1 MGGKRRRTGPRGRLR
16 GGCGRRPAYQATGP
30 AGPNLPEG
38 HHGARRDRFADW
50 ADRAGRQQ
58 RAGAGDHGRRD
69 GLLVADGNHLA
80 CALDRRGVVIAPD
93 TPDAE
98 APGPG
103 APDADTPG
111 AGAPDAGGTVELL
124 NDTERPGAWTLLID
138 GILQSEVDLG
148 NPRHLE
154 IEYMRRLGH
163 LADLAGPAGMPL
175 RALHLGGGALTLARY
190 VAATRPGSQQL
201 AVESNATVA
210 ALVSQRLPLIQ
221 AGRTQPSQT
230 QPGHTRPGR
239 TRPGAGEIGVLVAD
253 ARAALEQLPNGSFD
267 LLVVDV
273 FAGART
279 PAHLTSVEFTAAG
292 ARVLGPSGIYAVNV
306 GDGPPLA
313 HARGRVAAV
322 RSVFAHVCVLAEPPV
337 LHGRRFGNLVV
348 VASDRE
354 LPVSGLIRRIAA
366 DPFPARLV
374 EGAELD
380 QFVAG
385 RAPIVDAHAEPS
397 PAMPPEVFA

>member
-1 MGGKRRRTGPRGRLR
+1 
-16 GGCGRRPAYQATGP
+16 
-30 AGPNLPEG
+30 
-38 HHGARRDRFADW
+38 
-50 ADRAGRQQ
+50 
-58 RAGAGDHGRRD
+58 
-69 GLLVADGNHLA
+69 
-80 CALDRRGVVIAPD
+80 VIA
-93 TPDAE
+93 PDAE

-103 APDADTPG
+103 APDAAPPDAG
-111 AGAPDAGGTVELL
+111 AADAGAPDAGGTVELL
-124 NDTERPGAWTLLID
+124 NDAERPGAWTLLID

-148 NPRHLE
+148 DPRHLE

-175 RALHLGGGALTLARY
+175 RVLHLGGGALTLARY

-201 AVESNATVA
+201 AVESNPTVA
-210 ALVSQRLPLIQ
+210 ALVSQRLPLVQ
-221 AGRTQPSQT
+221 
-230 QPGHTRPGR
+230 
-239 TRPGAGEIGVLVAD
+239 AGEIGVLVAD
-253 ARAALEQLPNGSFD
+253 ARAALEQLPTGSFD
-267 LLVVDV
+267 LLVADV

-279 PAHLTSVEFTAAG
+279 PAHLTSVEFTVAG
-292 ARVLGPSGIYAVNV
+292 ARALGPSGIYAVNV

-354 LPVSGLIRRIAA
+354 LPVDGLIRRIAA

-374 EGAELD
+374 EGADLD

-385 RAPIVDAHAEPS
+385 CAPIVDAHAEPS

>member
-1 MGGKRRRTGPRGRLR
+1 
-16 GGCGRRPAYQATGP
+16 
-30 AGPNLPEG
+30 
-38 HHGARRDRFADW
+38 
-50 ADRAGRQQ
+50 
-58 RAGAGDHGRRD
+58 
-69 GLLVADGNHLA
+69 
-80 CALDRRGVVIAPD
+80 VIEPD
-93 TPDAE
+93 TP
-98 APGPG
+98 G
-103 APDADTPG
+103 ADTPG
-111 AGAPDAGGTVELL
+111 PDTPGGDGTVELL
-124 NDTERPGAWTLLID
+124 NDAERPEAWTLLID

-148 NPRHLE
+148 DPRHLE

-163 LADLAGPAGMPL
+163 LADLAAPTAMPL
-175 RALHLGGGALTLARY
+175 RVLHLGGGALTLARY
-190 VAATRPGSQQL
+190 VAATRPGSRQL

-210 ALVSQRLPLIQ
+210 ALVSQRLPL
-221 AGRTQPSQT
+221 
-230 QPGHTRPGR
+230 TRPGR
-239 TRPGAGEIGVLVAD
+239 RRPGTGEIAVRVAD
-253 ARAALEQLPNGSFD
+253 ARAALERLPAGSFD

-279 PAHLTSVEFTAAG
+279 PAHLTSVEFTVAG
-292 ARVLGPSGIYAVNV
+292 ARVLAPSGIYAVNV

-337 LHGRRFGNLVV
+337 LRGRRFGNLVV

-374 EGAELD
+374 EGAALD
-380 QFVAG
+380 QWVA
-385 RAPIVDAHAEPS
+385 RCAPIVDAHAEPS

>member
-1 MGGKRRRTGPRGRLR
+1 MGGQRRRTGPRGRL
-16 GGCGRRPAYQATGP
+16 CGDCRRRPAYQATGP
-30 AGPNLPEG
+30 AGPDLPEG
-38 HHGARRDRFADW
+38 HHGAWRDRV
-50 ADRAGRQQ
+50 ADRADCARWQQ

-80 CALDRRGVVIAPD
+80 CALDRRGVVIEP
-93 TPDAE
+93 
-98 APGPG
+98 
-103 APDADTPG
+103 DTPG
-111 AGAPDAGGTVELL
+111 AHTPDADAPGGGGTVELL
-124 NDTERPGAWTLLID
+124 NDAERPGAWTLLID
-138 GILQSEVDLG
+138 GILQSEVDLAD
-148 NPRHLE
+148 PRHLE

-163 LADLAGPAGMPL
+163 LADLAGPAAMPL
-175 RALHLGGGALTLARY
+175 RVLHLGGGALTLARY
-190 VAATRPGSQQL
+190 VAATRPGSRQL

-210 ALVSQRLPLIQ
+210 ALVSQRLPLTRP
-221 AGRTQPSQT
+221 GRRRPGQSPPGQT
-230 QPGHTRPGR
+230 GPGR
-239 TRPGAGEIGVLVAD
+239 TRPGTGEIAVLVAD
-253 ARAALEQLPNGSFD
+253 ARAALERLPDGSFD

-279 PAHLTSVEFTAAG
+279 PAHLTSVEFTVAG
-292 ARVLGPSGIYAVNV
+292 ARVLAPSGIYAVNV

-337 LHGRRFGNLVV
+337 LRGRRFGNLVV

-354 LPVSGLIRRIAA
+354 LPVSGLLRRIAA

-374 EGAELD
+374 AGAALD
-380 QFVAG
+380 QWVAG
-385 RAPIVDAHAEPS
+385 CAPIVDAHAEPS